1 MGLGAAKWQAQK
13 WPDSTSRNSGR
24 SWEHFSH
31 AMGQR
36 VWKQQPEGASMG
48 DGGSPARTMRLRV
61 AWMSG
66 SGTGTAE
73 PKWIAGRPTEPGVY
87 LTKFHPLDDDL
98 VLADIQTVYAD
109 GSFSLGDVDV
119 VAWYPIPPE
128 V

>member
-1 MGLGAAKWQAQK
+1 MELSLMGLGAAKWQAQK
-13 WPDSTSRNSGR
+13 WPGSTSRNSGR

-73 PKWIAGRPTEPGVY
+73 SWAAQYKV
-87 LTKFHPLDDDL
+87 LLDE
-98 VLADIQTVYAD
+98 VRELARKLA
-109 GSFSLGDVDV
+109 
-119 VAWYPIPPE
+119 
-128 V
+128 

>member
-1 MGLGAAKWQAQK
+1 MVVGRNTIAHLVKLADLLGCSL
-13 WPDSTSRNSGR
+13 DYLFGR
-24 SWEHFSH
+24 D
-31 AMGQR
+31 
-36 VWKQQPEGASMG
+36 VPE
-48 DGGSPARTMRLRV
+48 
-61 AWMSG
+61 

-73 PKWIAGRPTEPGVY
+73 PKWIAGRPTKPGVY

-98 VLADIQTVYAD
+98 VLTDIQTVYAD